1 MLSGKEGI
9 MPAIVE
15 VSIPVDPDAA
25 VSLADS
31 ARRESVG
38 RIVSRMLKPG
48 PGLLPLVEAIERLK
62 TDAQARGLTDEI
74 VDQELAA
81 YNAGS

>member
-48 PGLLPLVEAIERLK
+48 PGLLPLVKAIERLK
-62 TDAQARGLTDEI
+62 ADAQARGLTDEI
-74 VDQELAA
+74 IEQELAA